1 MTQSQ
6 NTLTKRS
13 LALGLTLLVVAVLSI
28 RSGRQE
34 PPAPPQLREIQ
45 LKFIVRTN
53 NLMHRSGNA
62 TPFTGAV
69 VDHYHSGQMKSRTE
83 VRRGK
88 LNGESF
94 GWHTNGVPQ
103 VREFFVDGVS
113 HGLRTK
119 WYSSDK
125 KLSEAAIVNGE
136 LHGTFRKWHEN
147 GQLAQEIELKEGKPD
162 GVSRAWH
169 SSGFLKARA
178 EMEMGNVGAQEFFD
192 DGKLREAANSKSP
205 EKDTSPE

>member
-1 MTQSQ
+1 M
-6 NTLTKRS
+6 
-13 LALGLTLLVVAVLSI
+13 
-28 RSGRQE
+28 
-34 PPAPPQLREIQ
+34 
-45 LKFIVRTN
+45 
-53 NLMHRSGNA
+53 
-62 TPFTGAV
+62 
-69 VDHYHSGQMKSRTE
+69 
-83 VRRGK
+83 RRGK

-119 WYSSDK
+119 WYSCDK

-205 EKDTSPE
+205 EKDASPE